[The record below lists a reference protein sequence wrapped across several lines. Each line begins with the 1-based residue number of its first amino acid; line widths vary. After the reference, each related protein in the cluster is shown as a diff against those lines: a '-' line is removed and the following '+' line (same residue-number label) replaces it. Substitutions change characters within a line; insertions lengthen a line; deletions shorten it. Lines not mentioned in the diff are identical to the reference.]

1 VVDGDPASSSL
12 PPSTIKSRPQY
23 NGLQAVPSARRNL
36 VAASGEGIRPVL
48 RMLSDAPSGFAGKT
62 HLLYVDSDDSP
73 SKSSSTPPRPELDR
87 LRSLG
92 TDRIEL
98 LGSTDDVMRRLD
110 RLLTTATMGTRLYA
124 AGSEGFVGRVVVI
137 AVGHGIDHKS
147 VLTEHSGSRARRVQ
161 CVHCKHITEDVTVS
175 ILECAGCG
183 VLLFVRDHY
192 SRRLAAFQGVCANAE
207 DPSERPVPEEAY
219 V

>member
-1 VVDGDPASSSL
+1 MADGELASSTL

-48 RMLSDAPSGFAGKT
+48 RMVSSSPPGFAGRT
-62 HLLYVDSDDSP
+62 HLLYVGSGMSAE
-73 SKSSSTPPRPELDR
+73 PELDR

-92 TDRIEL
+92 TARIDAL
-98 LGSTDDVMRRLD
+98 ASTDDVIRQLD
-110 RLLTTATMGTRLYA
+110 GLLSTATMGTRLYA
-124 AGSEGFVGRVVVI
+124 AGSEGFVGRVVVL
-137 AVGHGIDHKS
+137 AVSHGIDHKS

-161 CVHCKHITEDVTVS
+161 CVHCKHFTDEVTVS
-175 ILECAGCG
+175 IFECAGCG

-192 SRRLAAFQGVCANAE
+192 SRRLAAFQGVCVNAE
-207 DPSERPVPEEAY
+207 DPSERPVPEDAY

>member
-1 VVDGDPASSSL
+1 VVDGQPASSTL
-12 PPSTIKSRPQY
+12 PPSAIKSRPQY
-23 NGLQAVPSARRNL
+23 QGLQAVPSARRNL
-36 VAASGEGIRPVL
+36 VTASGEGIRPVL
-48 RMLSDAPSGFAGKT
+48 RMLSDAPSGFAGRT
-62 HLLYVDSDDSP
+62 HLLYVDPQAPD
-73 SKSSSTPPRPELDR
+73 RPELDR
-87 LRSLG
+87 LHALG
-92 TDRIEL
+92 TDRIDV
-98 LGSTDDVMRRLD
+98 LGSADDLIDRLD
-110 RLLTTATMGTRLYA
+110 GLLTTATMSTRLYA
-124 AGSEGFVGRVVVI
+124 AGSEGFVGRVVVV
-137 AVGHGIDHKS
+137 AVSHGIDHKS

>member
-1 VVDGDPASSSL
+1 M
-12 PPSTIKSRPQY
+12 PPSPIKSRPQY
-23 NGLQAVPSARRNL
+23 DGLRAVPSARRNL

-48 RMLSDAPSGFAGKT
+48 RMLLDAPDGFAGRT
-62 HLLYVDSDDSP
+62 HLLYVASDKSP
-73 SKSSSTPPRPELDR
+73 VPELNR

-92 TDRIEL
+92 TDRIDV
-98 LGSTDDVMRRLD
+98 LGSTDDVLRRLD
-110 RLLTTATMGTRLYA
+110 GLLTTATMGTRLYA

-137 AVGHGIDHKS
+137 AVSHGIDHKS

-207 DPSERPVPEEAY
+207 DPSERPVPQEAY

>member
-1 VVDGDPASSSL
+1 MVDGEPANSTL
-12 PPSTIKSRPQY
+12 PPSPIKSRPQY
-23 NGLQAVPSARRNL
+23 AGLQAVPSARRNL

-48 RMLSDAPSGFAGKT
+48 RMLSDAPDGFAGRT
-62 HLLYVDSDDSP
+62 HVLYVDSDKSP
-73 SKSSSTPPRPELDR
+73 GPELNR

-92 TDRIEL
+92 TDRIDVL
-98 LGSTDDVMRRLD
+98 DSTDDVLRRLD
-110 RLLTTATMGTRLYA
+110 GLLTTATMGTRLYA
-124 AGSEGFVGRVVVI
+124 AGSEGFVGRVVVL

-207 DPSERPVPEEAY
+207 DLSERPVPQEAY